1 MAKKESANI
10 INVIDAGTSKVC
22 ALIASVDEQLE
33 IDILG
38 MGESE
43 SDGMRKGVVTD
54 LERMNKSIYRAVS
67 AAEKMADRPVE
78 SAFVGISGAHLASTP
93 GHGVISV
100 ADPHCIAA
108 DDMRRAL
115 EATRVRDLP
124 HDREIIDIF
133 QQEYAVDGQDG
144 VRDPKGMSGSRL
156 DVRVQVV
163 SGASAP
169 IHNLVKCICKLDI
182 TVSGLIPSAM
192 ASGMAALNDDER
204 GIGVVVIDI
213 GGGVT
218 DIAVFQNGMLRR
230 ACVLPVGGD
239 HVDNDLAVGLSTS
252 ISEARRVKLKHGNA
266 WFENEDEGE
275 PVELRLV
282 GREEMSQVPRGLLCE
297 IIHPRVRELFEIV
310 RKDLE
315 DNEDSFMAVPG
326 GVALC
331 GGAAKMPGVAQVAEK
346 VLNTHI
352 RIAAPRGVR
361 ANCERVAG
369 PEYATAVGLVRC
381 AAFKTPQAVVQS
393 HTASRFSKILKPV
406 SRLFRG
412 MFS

>member
-1 MAKKESANI
+1 MAKKDAANVI
-10 INVIDAGTSKVC
+10 SVIDAGTSKVC

-43 SDGMRKGVVTD
+43 CEGMRKGVVTD
-54 LERMNKSIYRAVS
+54 LESVNKSVYRAVS
-67 AAEKMADRPVE
+67 AAEKMADHPIE
-78 SAFVGISGAHLASTP
+78 SAFVGISGAHLTSTP

-100 ADPHCIAA
+100 ADPHGITA

-115 EATRVRDLP
+115 EATRIHDLP
-124 HDREIIDIF
+124 HDREVIDIF
-133 QQEYAVDGQDG
+133 QQEYAVDGHGG
-144 VRDPKGMSGSRL
+144 VRDPAGMSGARL

-169 IHNLVKCICKLDI
+169 IHNLVKCVCKLDI
-182 TVSGLIPSAM
+182 TVAGLIPSAL

-204 GIGVVVIDI
+204 DIGVVVIDI

-218 DIAVFQNGMLRR
+218 DIAVFQHGMLRR

-252 ISEARRVKLKHGNA
+252 VAEARRVKLKYGNA

-275 PVELRLV
+275 PVEIRLV
-282 GREEMSQVPRGLLCE
+282 GREDTSQVPRGLLCE

-315 DNEDSFMAVPG
+315 DNEDSLVAIPG

-331 GGAAKMPGVAQVAEK
+331 GGAALMPGVAQVAEK

-352 RIAAPRGVR
+352 RMAAPRGVR
-361 ANCERVAG
+361 ANCDRVAG
-369 PEYATAVGLVRC
+369 PGYATVVGLARC
-381 AAFKTPQAVVQS
+381 AAFKKPQAMKES
-393 HTASRFSKILKPV
+393 HAASRFAGLWKPV